1 MISDHWALDVNVA
14 YIYEYEGSPADQMYN
29 ELFNVDKILYQGPS
43 LRVGAVSLFPSE
55 VNPLRTDFNELE
67 LMYRYLWYSN
77 IDFIDD
83 PDTGKVFNMSET
95 MNVIGASWIAGY
107 ELLNS
112 NSFKFD
118 GFVGFGLQVRFRN
131 LTLNSYGFNFDSGM
145 YELNDIENGTRL
157 VPMLNAGVRIGL
169 KMLDAKPAD

>member
-1 MISDHWALDVNVA
+1 MLPLALKKLFIYLSPINYFFGEYNVGGQYLISDHWALDVNVA

-118 GFVGFGLQVRFRN
+118 GFV
-131 LTLNSYGFNFDSGM
+131 
-145 YELNDIENGTRL
+145 
-157 VPMLNAGVRIGL
+157 
-169 KMLDAKPAD
+169 